1 MGRKNG
7 YCGELQE
14 LDNQIQPRIKEMP
27 MHTNESTDSAMSRRQ
42 FVTAVAAATTT
53 AALAAP
59 YVRAEDKSGLGPVII
74 GKDGCRFEVVRGWGK
89 LPDGIAYGT
98 THGVGIDKQGRVF
111 IHNTGKEATMIF
123 DPDGNF
129 IKSWGAEFAGG
140 AHGFDIVEENGQEFA
155 YMSDTRRRV
164 VVKTTLD
171 GEVVVT
177 FPTPPMHANNI
188 NQYCPTNIT
197 PLPNGDILVGDGYGS
212 SYLHQYTK
220 DGQYVRPWSGK
231 GSEPGK
237 VNSPHGLWLDTR
249 GEKPVVIVCDRG
261 NNRLQLFDTEGKH
274 LGFVTEGMRMP
285 CHIDIRGK
293 ETLVPDLRGVVTIL
307 DDQYRVV
314 VQLGDNPEA
323 LKESDWGPNYNPQK
337 LVPGKFVTPHDACF
351 DKDGN
356 IYVTE
361 WLGYGRVTKLKR
373 IG

>member
-1 MGRKNG
+1 MNG
-7 YCGELQE
+7 
-14 LDNQIQPRIKEMP
+14 
-27 MHTNESTDSAMSRRQ
+27 STSSHVTRRQ
-42 FVTAVAAATTT
+42 FVGTLAAAATATF
-53 AALAAP
+53 AAP
-59 YVRAEDKSGLGPVII
+59 YIRAEDKSGLAPVIV
-74 GKDGCRFEVVRGWGK
+74 GKEGCQFEVVRGWGK
-89 LPDGIAYGT
+89 KLPEGIAFGT

-111 IHNTGKEATMIF
+111 IHNTGKDATMIF
-123 DPDGNF
+123 DPDGVF
-129 IKSWGAEFAGG
+129 IKSWGEAFAGG
-140 AHGFDIVEENGQEFA
+140 AHGFDIIEENGEEFA

-177 FPTPPMHANNI
+177 FPTPPVYSDI
-188 NQYCPTNIT
+188 NQYCPTNIS

-212 SYLHQYTK
+212 SYIHQFTK
-220 DGQYVRPWSGK
+220 NGDHVKTWGGK
-231 GSEPGK
+231 GSEAGR

-249 GEKPVVIVCDRG
+249 GDKPVVIVCDRG
-261 NNRLQLFDTEGKH
+261 NNRLQLFDTEGNSIK
-274 LGFVTEGMRMP
+274 FVTNGMRMP

-293 ETLVPDLRGVVTIL
+293 ETLVPDLRGVVTLL
-307 DDQYRVV
+307 DDQYNLITH
-314 VQLGDNPEA
+314 LGDNPES
-323 LKESDWGPNYNPQK
+323 LKEADWGPNYNPSK